1 MIGKKKKKIQPIDP
15 IYTNI
20 LFQMDFPTTQ
30 QPSYTNSVSEVT
42 TMTGYEYVT
51 ISMLVSKLNEI
62 IERLNK

>member
-1 MIGKKKKKIQPIDP
+1 MISQKKKIQPIEP
-15 IYTNI
+15 SYTNI

-30 QPSYTNSVSEVT
+30 TSSCASSVT

-51 ISMLVSKLNEI
+51 IPMLVSKLNEI